1 MKHPFLVNLSLR
13 QNCQDQAGD
22 ESLGPSRSR
31 LPRQRYSRLCS
42 LSLSL
47 FRFLHFSFLP
57 HKCLI
62 PGTRLSDL
70 TPVTSH
76 PGPSGNTQRHFFLRN
91 LTEEEGGE
99 EVGGASEAG
108 RAELWG
114 KRRAAEPASFLRLG
128 MGGAGRGVRPSCPLQ
143 DSSASPRG
151 RACPFPRRWWSR
163 ARTPA
168 PMVPGL
174 GPEGLF
180 PSSPLLRLCPEF
192 SSKLAGD

>member
-1 MKHPFLVNLSLR
+1 MKSLL
-13 QNCQDQAGD
+13 AS
-22 ESLGPSRSR
+22 E
-31 LPRQRYSRLCS
+31 LPRPGRRREPGTQPKQAAPPAVLTALFS

-180 PSSPLLRLCPEF
+180 PSSPLLRLCPSF
-192 SSKLAGD
+192 LRS